1 MAPRPGATVTS
12 TVPTP
17 GGVKATLARWQR
29 LIGSP
34 SRAIAWRTLRRY
46 LGFVVAANLAWE
58 IAQLPLYTLWDEASA
73 GFIVYAV
80 VHCTAGDV
88 MIAFFALVAA
98 LLLCRSGAW
107 PGHEYRRVAVV
118 ATLLG
123 VGYTV
128 FSEWHNTAVLVSW
141 TYADRMPVLPP
152 LGTGLAPLAQ
162 WIVLPPLA
170 FCWAAPRRSTTI
182 PPSTLQE
189 KCREIES

>member
-1 MAPRPGATVTS
+1 MRSIAAASGRALAV
-12 TVPTP
+12 V
-17 GGVKATLARWQR
+17 ARWR
-29 LIGSP
+29 RTIMSP
-34 SRAIAWRTLRRY
+34 ARAAARHTLWRY
-46 LGFVVAANLAWE
+46 LGFVAAANLAWE
-58 IAQLPLYTLWDEASA
+58 IAQLPLYTLWDEAST

-80 VHCTAGDV
+80 AHCTAGDLL
-88 MIAFFALVAA
+88 IASFALLVA
-98 LLLCRSGAW
+98 LLLCRSRAW
-107 PGHEYRRVAVV
+107 PEHGYRRVAVV

-170 FCWAAPRRSTTI
+170 FWWAASRRSTTI
-182 PPSTLQE
+182 PLSTLQE
-189 KCREIES
+189 KCRENEG